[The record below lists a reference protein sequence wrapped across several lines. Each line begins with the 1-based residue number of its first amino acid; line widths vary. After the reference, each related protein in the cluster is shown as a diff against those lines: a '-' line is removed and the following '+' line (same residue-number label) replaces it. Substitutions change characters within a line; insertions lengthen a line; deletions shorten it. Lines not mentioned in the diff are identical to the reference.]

1 MEFELSDEQLEFQKS
16 LRRMISDRSP
26 IKDVREVI
34 KTEAGWDEGL
44 WQQFAEQAGLP
55 ALLVPEEY
63 DGAGATLVEAMIVM
77 EELGRGIVP
86 SPFFA
91 TTAFGV
97 VPILTFGSETQKQEL
112 LPSIAEGEVTMTTAL
127 TEPSGNWGPDGVEM
141 VATGSGES
149 ATLSGTK
156 SFVIDGH
163 TADKIIVVAKSGDQY
178 GLYLVDGDASGL
190 TRTKQSTLDLT
201 RPMATLEFDNVPA
214 TALGEPGSWDR
225 ISHVLDVAATLLAA
239 EMVGAMEASMTMA
252 VEYAK
257 VRNQFSRA
265 IGSFQG
271 IKHRLAEMAVEVDTA
286 RAATWYAAYVGAEGQ
301 DEFPTAALVAKAT
314 AAAGFAFTASWTVQ
328 VHGGIGFTWDHD
340 AQLYYRKAKS
350 TELLLG
356 STTDTWLEL
365 AERLGV

>member
-1 MEFELSDEQLEFQKS
+1 MQFELSEDQLDFQKS

-26 IKDVREVI
+26 MKIVREVI
-34 KTEAGWDEGL
+34 ETEPGWDEGL
-44 WQQFAEQAGLP
+44 WRQFAEQAGLP

-63 DGAGATLVEAMIVM
+63 DGAGASLVEAMIVM
-77 EELGRGIVP
+77 EELGRGLVP

-97 VPILTFGSETQKQEL
+97 VPILTFGSESQKQDL
-112 LPSIAEGEVTMTTAL
+112 LPGIVAGEITATTAI
-127 TEPSGNWGPDGVEM
+127 TEPSGNWSPDGVEM
-141 VATGSGES
+141 AADGSDDS
-149 ATLSGTK
+149 VTLTGTK

-163 TADKIIVVAKSGDQY
+163 TANKILVVARSGDQY
-178 GLYLVDGDASGL
+178 GLYVVDGDAPGL
-190 TRTKQSTLDLT
+190 SRTKQTTLDLT
-201 RPMATLEFDNVPA
+201 RPMATLEFDNVAA

-225 ISHVLDVAATLLAA
+225 ISHMIDVAATLLAA
-239 EMVGAMEASMTMA
+239 EMVGAMEAAMTMA

-271 IKHRLAEMAVEVDTA
+271 IKHRLSEMALEVDTS
-286 RAATWYAAYVGAEGQ
+286 RAATWYAAHAGAEELE
-301 DEFPTAALVAKAT
+301 DFPTAALVAKAT
-314 AAAGFAFTASWTVQ
+314 AAAGFAFTASWVVQ

-356 STTDTWLEL
+356 STADTWLQL
-365 AERLGV
+365 ADRLGV

>member
-1 MEFELSDEQLEFQKS
+1 MQFELSDEQLEFQKS
-16 LRRMISDRSP
+16 LRRMIGDRSP
-26 IKDVREVI
+26 IKAVREVI

-63 DGAGATLVEAMIVM
+63 DGAGATLEEAMIVM
-77 EELGRGIVP
+77 EEIGRGIVP

-97 VPILTFGSETQKQEL
+97 VPILTFASETQKQEL
-112 LPSIAEGEVTMTTAL
+112 LPSVAAGEITLTTAL

-141 VATGSGES
+141 AAAGSGETV
-149 ATLSGTK
+149 TLSGTK

-163 TADKIIVVAKSGDQY
+163 TADKIIVVAKTGDLY
-178 GLYLVDGDASGL
+178 GLYIVEGDAAGL
-190 TRTKQSTLDLT
+190 TRTKQTTLDLT
-201 RPMATLEFDNVPA
+201 RPMATLEFDNVSA

-271 IKHRLAEMAVEVDTA
+271 IKHRLSEMAVEVDTA
-286 RAATWYAAYVGAEGQ
+286 RAATWYAAYAGTQGQ
-301 DEFPTAALVAKAT
+301 DDFPTAALVAKAT

-365 AERLGV
+365 ADRLEI

>member
-26 IKDVREVI
+26 IKSIREVV

-44 WQQFAEQAGLP
+44 WQQFSEQAGLP

-63 DGAGATLVEAMIVM
+63 DGAGATLVEAMIAM

-97 VPILTFGSETQKQEL
+97 VPILTFGSDAQKQEL
-112 LPSIAEGEVTMTTAL
+112 LPSIAAGEITVTTAL
-127 TEPSGNWGPDGVEM
+127 TEPSGNWGPHGVEM
-141 VATGSGES
+141 VAAGTG
-149 ATLSGTK
+149 ATVTLSGTK

-163 TADKIIVVAKSGDQY
+163 TADKIIVVAKTGDQY
-178 GLYLVDGDASGL
+178 GLYVVDGDASGL
-190 TRTKQSTLDLT
+190 TRTKQTTLDLT
-201 RPMATLEFDNVPA
+201 RPMATLEFKNVPA

-271 IKHRLAEMAVEVDTA
+271 IKHRLSEMAVEVDTA
-286 RAATWYAAYVGAEGQ
+286 RAATWYAAYAGAEGQ
-301 DEFPTAALVAKAT
+301 DDFATAALVAKAT

-365 AERLGV
+365 ADRIGV

>member
-1 MEFELSDEQLEFQKS
+1 MQFELDDDQLEFQKS

-26 IKDVREVI
+26 VKTVREVV
-34 KTEAGWDEGL
+34 KTDAGWDEGL
-44 WQQFAEQAGLP
+44 WKQFAEQVGLP
-55 ALLVPEEY
+55 ALLVPEEF
-63 DGAGATLVEAMIVM
+63 DGAGATLVEAMIAM
-77 EELGRGIVP
+77 EEIGRGLVP

-97 VPILTFGSETQKQEL
+97 VPILTFGSEAQKQEL
-112 LPSIAEGEVTMTTAL
+112 LPSVAAGEITMTTAL
-127 TEPSGNWGPDGVEM
+127 TEPSGNWSPDGVEM
-141 VATGSGES
+141 AATVSGDT

-163 TADKIIVVAKSGDQY
+163 TADKIIVVAKAGDQY
-178 GLYLVDGDASGL
+178 GLYLVDGDAPGL
-190 TRTKQSTLDLT
+190 TRTKQKTLDLT
-201 RPMATLEFDNVPA
+201 RPMATLEFDKVPA
-214 TALGEPGSWDR
+214 TPLGEPGGWDR
-225 ISHVLDVAATLLAA
+225 VSHVIDVAATLLAA
-239 EMVGAMEASMTMA
+239 EMVGAMEASMIMA

-271 IKHRLAEMAVEVDTA
+271 IKHRLSEMAVEVDTA
-286 RAATWYAAYVGAEGQ
+286 RAATWYAAYAGAEGR
-301 DEFPTAALVAKAT
+301 DDFPTAALVAKAT

-340 AQLYYRKAKS
+340 AQLFYRKAKS

-356 STTDTWLEL
+356 STSDTWLQL
-365 AERLGV
+365 ADRLEV

>member
-141 VATGSGES
+141 VATGSGET

>member
-1 MEFELSDEQLEFQKS
+1 MQFELSDEQLEFQKS

-26 IKDVREVI
+26 IKSVREVV

-44 WQQFAEQAGLP
+44 WKQFAEQAGLP

-112 LPSIAEGEVTMTTAL
+112 LPSIAAGEVTLTTAL

-141 VATGSGES
+141 VAVGSGET

-163 TADKIIVVAKSGDQY
+163 TADKVIVVAKSGDQY
-178 GLYLVDGDASGL
+178 GLYIVDGDASGL
-190 TRTKQSTLDLT
+190 TRTKQTTLDLT
-201 RPMATLEFDNVPA
+201 RPMATLELDNVSA

-271 IKHRLAEMAVEVDTA
+271 IKHRLSEMAVELDTA

-365 AERLGV
+365 ADRLGV